1 MGSRAG
7 LHEVS
12 ATAQCAGEVAERR
25 RDECVIGP
33 EQLHADRQR
42 AAVVRDARLGIA
54 AAVDGHGE
62 VVQQRGDPRVI
73 AAEALGRRGD
83 RALPAT
89 SALRGSER
97 GPRAFAADTKHSFA
111 FDPTPYMGALTN
123 GVVGSQKA
131 FKVYSATLHQ
141 HLLGSRS
148 KIEIL
153 HENAPTECLLDIP
166 RWDFHWQRS
175 YGFKTPKV
183 CRPGDR
189 LNVECPWD
197 NSAEAQPVIDGVK
210 RPPQDVNWGEGTAS
224 EMCLGVLY
232 ITE

>member
-83 RALPAT
+83 DLRSQQPAHCVARSVGPGPSNANECFVSAARPDARPVKCAWASSTSLSRA
-89 SALRGSER
+89 
-97 GPRAFAADTKHSFA
+97 
-111 FDPTPYMGALTN
+111 
-123 GVVGSQKA
+123 
-131 FKVYSATLHQ
+131 
-141 HLLGSRS
+141 
-148 KIEIL
+148 
-153 HENAPTECLLDIP
+153 
-166 RWDFHWQRS
+166 
-175 YGFKTPKV
+175 
-183 CRPGDR
+183 
-189 LNVECPWD
+189 
-197 NSAEAQPVIDGVK
+197 
-210 RPPQDVNWGEGTAS
+210 
-224 EMCLGVLY
+224 
-232 ITE
+232 